1 MSDPK
6 SSSAAKNSPL
16 QHIRIV
22 MVNTFHPGNIGA
34 VARAMKNMGVYE
46 LVLVDPLE
54 FPHDEATSRA
64 AGAVD
69 ILENARVVATVEE
82 ALEGCSLVVA
92 TSARRR
98 GFAWPMQSA
107 RAAMQQAYSEA
118 SSGAKIA
125 IMFGPERSGLPSE
138 TLRLANMHV
147 YIPAN
152 PEYDVLNVASAAQT
166 LCYELWVTHSEGA
179 LPEQADK
186 AEYPSHDAV
195 EHFYGHLEE
204 VLNHTGFINP
214 KHAGDIMVKL
224 RRLFTKARPEVGELK
239 ILRGVLASIQKPK
252 I

>member
-6 SSSAAKNSPL
+6 SVLSAQNSPL

-34 VARAMKNMGVYE
+34 VARAMKNMGVHE
-46 LVLVDPLE
+46 LVLVEPLE
-54 FPHDEATSRA
+54 FPHAEATSRA
-64 AGAVD
+64 AAAVD
-69 ILENARVVATVEE
+69 ILEHARVVSTVEE
-82 ALEGCSLVVA
+82 ALEGCSLVAA

-107 RAAMQQAYSEA
+107 RVAMQQAYSEA
-118 SSGAKIA
+118 SNGAKVA

-179 LPEQADK
+179 LPAQVDK
-186 AEYPSHDAV
+186 AEYPSHEAV

-224 RRLFTKARPEVGELK
+224 RRLFTKARLEVGELK

-252 I
+252 G